1 MLRIMEQ
8 SIAEQK
14 ARELGI
20 DRTQVVREYWELIIL
35 KALYESPYGRHL
47 IFKGGTA
54 LRLAYDSPRFSEDL
68 DFSLTK
74 DVLKGKFHSLIK
86 KTISPFPD
94 LTQTDL
100 GEKYYTY
107 LAEIKI
113 TQNYLTF
120 PFRIKI
126 EISKREAKNYQ
137 WELKLLNSPATI
149 IHVMAQ
155 VATLEQ
161 MYQDKLNCL
170 KGRTKPK
177 DLFDLWYLSERLRV
191 PYTPKQMPFKKKE
204 VIRDLRKYLP
214 KNFWPAIEGLTR

>member
-8 SIAEQK
+8 SIAERK

-20 DRTQVVREYWELIIL
+20 DRTQVVREYWELVIL

-74 DVLKGKFHSLIK
+74 DVMKGKFRSLIK

-94 LTQTDL
+94 LTLPDL
-100 GEKYYTY
+100 EEKYYTY
-107 LAEIKI
+107 LAEIKV
-113 TQNYLTF
+113 TQNYLPF

-126 EISKREAKNYQ
+126 EISKREIKDYQ
-137 WELKLLNSPATI
+137 RELKLLSSPATVI
-149 IHVMAQ
+149 QVVGQ
-155 VATLEQ
+155 VASLQ
-161 MYQDKLNCL
+161 QIHKDKLACL
-170 KGRTKPK
+170 KGRAKPK
-177 DLFDLWYLSERLRV
+177 DLFDLWYISEKLKI
-191 PYTPKQMPFKKKE
+191 PYTPKKISSKKE
-204 VIRDLRKYLP
+204 FVRDLRKYLP
-214 KNFWPAIEGLTR
+214 MDFWQAIA